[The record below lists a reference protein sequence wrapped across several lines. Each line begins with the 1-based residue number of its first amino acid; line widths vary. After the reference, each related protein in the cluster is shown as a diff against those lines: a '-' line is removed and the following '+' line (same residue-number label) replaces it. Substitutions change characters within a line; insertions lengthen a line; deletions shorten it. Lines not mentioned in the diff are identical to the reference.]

1 MEFTTCNFTWESP
14 NERFWL
20 FDLDE
25 HEYYFRSLNV
35 IMNDSANEDLV
46 RGFLHLNSRSIIF
59 DPYNEALPLIKIRFN
74 SHFEFEWMPSE
85 KIESLSDIFNISK
98 SVKSKFEAMP
108 TSHSRKSV
116 DGKNSKLSPSK
127 KEPSAKVNKITL
139 HPSQDCILFNVYE
152 AYIHPR
158 RPRGPFAIHKYN
170 SSFVFVVNETQ
181 EKWKSFCKVMKY
193 LWGEK
198 NPDIKAQHYIEQ
210 LLKSE
215 GEEIVN
221 AKEAAEDTILMKHR
235 ASRIMIDGNQI
246 GYFVIW
252 NQPATS
258 KTVGHLNY
266 YIEFI
271 SLVNDSDSGCIS
283 TKSLKSSKLSCT
295 SNR

>member
-98 SVKSKFEAMP
+98 SVKSKFEVMP

-116 DGKNSKLSPSK
+116 DGKKFKVVSKQKGAICQSK
-127 KEPSAKVNKITL
+127 
-139 HPSQDCILFNVYE
+139 
-152 AYIHPR
+152 
-158 RPRGPFAIHKYN
+158 
-170 SSFVFVVNETQ
+170 
-181 EKWKSFCKVMKY
+181 
-193 LWGEK
+193 
-198 NPDIKAQHYIEQ
+198 
-210 LLKSE
+210 
-215 GEEIVN
+215 
-221 AKEAAEDTILMKHR
+221 
-235 ASRIMIDGNQI
+235 
-246 GYFVIW
+246 
-252 NQPATS
+252 
-258 KTVGHLNY
+258 
-266 YIEFI
+266 
-271 SLVNDSDSGCIS
+271 
-283 TKSLKSSKLSCT
+283 
-295 SNR
+295 